1 MTKSRLT
8 ERRIRDAR
16 HDPDA
21 ITFIWDAGLPGFG
34 LRISK
39 TGVRA
44 FVLWTRTGTK
54 KRLLTLSRWPDLTL
68 EGARKAATVELD
80 AIASGK
86 DDLLTRRAARRDAMT
101 VAQGCAWFLDTYV
114 PRRIGLGKMAER
126 TAAEYGRQIKGY
138 VLPALGHMK
147 IASVTRQQVEAML
160 DGIGWHKPSQ
170 FSRVRSL
177 VRSLFNLFQIEGW
190 RTEVSNPATRIATP
204 TERERTRVLTAE
216 EQSAFLAALARIG
229 DDSATLALKFLYETG
244 CRLNEA
250 RTLRWSFVNAA
261 TATIDLPET
270 KTGPKSIKATDA
282 AMAVLGACQKVAS
295 NPFVFC
301 GAGSAAL
308 AEKTIRRAF
317 KEASRLAGLENFKIH
332 DLRRSY
338 ITDAIGASIPVTTV
352 ANLVG
357 HATIAMTARYAKAAD
372 AQVRGA
378 AEQLAA
384 SRRAKRGAEVHAL
397 KPAHAS

>member
-1 MTKSRLT
+1 M
-8 ERRIRDAR
+8 
-16 HDPDA
+16 
-21 ITFIWDAGLPGFG
+21 G
-34 LRISK
+34 
-39 TGVRA
+39 
-44 FVLWTRTGTK
+44 
-54 KRLLTLSRWPDLTL
+54 RWPALTL
-68 EGARKAATVELD
+68 EGARTAAALELD
-80 AIASGK
+80 AIATGRA
-86 DDLLTRRAARRDAMT
+86 DLLTRRAERRDAPT
-101 VAQGCAWFLDTYV
+101 VADGCQWFAQTYV

-126 TAAEYGRQIKGY
+126 TAADYGRQIKAN
-138 VLPALGHMK
+138 VLPQLGHMK
-147 IASVTRQQVEAML
+147 IASVTRHQIEMML
-160 DGIGWHKPSQ
+160 DGIGWAKPSQ

-177 VRSLFNLFQIEGW
+177 IRSLFNLFEVEGW
-190 RTEVSNPATRIATP
+190 RAEGTNPGRRIAIP
-204 TERERTRVLTAE
+204 TERERTRVLTPE
-216 EQSAFLAALARIG
+216 EQAAFLVALDRLG
-229 DDSATLALKFLYETG
+229 DNSATLALKFLYETG

-250 RTLRWSFVNAA
+250 RTLRWSFVSAA

-317 KEASRLAGLENFKIH
+317 KKASRMAGLENFKIH

-338 ITDAIGASIPVTTV
+338 ITDAIGASIPITTV
-352 ANLVG
+352 ADMVG

-372 AQVRGA
+372 AQIRSA

-397 KPAHAS
+397 KPARAS